1 MGSKQSL
8 PEVVFEVKL
17 KSKEMA
23 RAANR
28 CAKEEKAEKLKVKQ
42 AIQKGYKEQ
51 AQIFA
56 QNAIRKKNEQLN
68 FLRMSAK
75 MDAVATKLDGAAKTQ
90 DISNSIAKTIPQLQ
104 KCMKDMS
111 VEDMTVNANE
121 FEKLFEDL
129 DVRTEYMSTAID
141 STTATTTPAS
151 EVDELIAQVA
161 NEHQLDVTEM
171 LMGAGPNASAL
182 PTMQAA
188 PGAKTGYSDRQ
199 GV

>member
-23 RAANR
+23 RAAQR
-28 CAKEEKAEKLKVKQ
+28 CAKDEKAEKLKVKQ

-90 DISNSIAKTIPQLQ
+90 DISNSIAKTIPQLK

-111 VEDMTVNANE
+111 VEDMTENANE
-121 FEKLFEDL
+121 FERLFEDL
-129 DVRTEYMSTAID
+129 DVRTEYLSTAID
-141 STTATTTPAS
+141 STTATTTPAN

-161 NEHQLDVTEM
+161 NEHNLDVAEM
-171 LMGAGPNASAL
+171 LMYAFNFLIQMLQSIEFF
-182 PTMQAA
+182 
-188 PGAKTGYSDRQ
+188 
-199 GV
+199 V